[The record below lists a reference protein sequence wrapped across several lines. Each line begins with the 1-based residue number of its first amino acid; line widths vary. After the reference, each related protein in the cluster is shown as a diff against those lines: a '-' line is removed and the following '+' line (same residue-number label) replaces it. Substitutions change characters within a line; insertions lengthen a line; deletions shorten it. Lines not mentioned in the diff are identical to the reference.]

1 MGKRTMLCSLTVTLV
16 LGSLLAAAQQR
27 GAPPAAA
34 AWPQWG
40 GPSRNFVS
48 DSKGLASKWPASGPK
63 KLWSRALGEGHS
75 AIATD
80 GGRLY
85 TLYRPQ
91 GTGGPAGR
99 SQEEVI
105 AALDAATGTTVWE
118 HRYPSPTAGLNFT
131 EGAGPHSTPLVTAD
145 RVYATGSRK
154 ELFALDKATGKVVWS
169 HDLIKEYGASDP
181 GRGYACSPLLY
192 QNELLIVSVGGP
204 GQALAAFNPKTG
216 ALAWKAGDVEF
227 SPASPIVADVDG
239 QKQLIYFAGNVVAGL
254 NPTTGATL
262 WTHPHKTDWG
272 LNISTPLWSAADNL
286 LFVSSAY
293 GTGSRVIELRQAGG
307 KTTATEKWFSNRMRV
322 HIGSVIRI
330 GNFVYGSSGDFGPA
344 FITAIDI
351 TSGKIAWQDRTFSRA
366 QLLHADGKLVILDE
380 DGSLGIATVTP
391 DGLQVLAKAPVLEN
405 RAWTPPTLVGTR
417 LYARDRKNIVAF
429 DLGS

>member
-1 MGKRTMLCSLTVTLV
+1 
-16 LGSLLAAAQQR
+16 
-27 GAPPAAA
+27 
-34 AWPQWG
+34 
-40 GPSRNFVS
+40 
-48 DSKGLASKWPASGPK
+48 
-63 KLWSRALGEGHS
+63 
-75 AIATD
+75 
-80 GGRLY
+80 
-85 TLYRPQ
+85 
-91 GTGGPAGR
+91 
-99 SQEEVI
+99 
-105 AALDAATGTTVWE
+105 
-118 HRYPSPTAGLNFT
+118 
-131 EGAGPHSTPLVTAD
+131 
-145 RVYATGSRK
+145 
-154 ELFALDKATGKVVWS
+154 
-169 HDLIKEYGASDP
+169 
-181 GRGYACSPLLY
+181 
-192 QNELLIVSVGGP
+192 
-204 GQALAAFNPKTG
+204 
-216 ALAWKAGDVEF
+216 
-227 SPASPIVADVDG
+227 
-239 QKQLIYFAGNVVAGL
+239 LIYFAGNVVAGL

-380 DGSLGIATVTP
+380 DGNLGIATVTP